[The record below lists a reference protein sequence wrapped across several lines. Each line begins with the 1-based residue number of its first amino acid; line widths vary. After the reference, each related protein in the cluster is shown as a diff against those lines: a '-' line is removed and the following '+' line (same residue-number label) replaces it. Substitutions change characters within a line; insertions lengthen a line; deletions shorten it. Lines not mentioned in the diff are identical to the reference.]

1 MYVMLRLVEERGEG
15 VCVHVFIHWQ
25 QATILWLCKL
35 KNDTVL
41 KKKSFFLIL
50 FTYQN
55 LKILH
60 FNKTHTLISESLV
73 SQNIEK
79 YTFPYF

>member
-1 MYVMLRLVEERGEG
+1 MYVYS
-15 VCVHVFIHWQ
+15 FIDSKQ
-25 QATILWLCKL
+25 PLYDCASL
-35 KNDTVL
+35 KE
-41 KKKSFFLIL
+41 KKILIL
-50 FTYQN
+50 FTFQN

>member
-1 MYVMLRLVEERGEG
+1 MHVMLRLVEERGEG
-15 VCVHVFIHWQ
+15 VCVHVRVFIHWQ
-25 QATILWLCKL
+25 QATTLWLYK
-35 KNDTVL
+35 L
-41 KKKSFFLIL
+41 KKKKILIL
-50 FTYQN
+50 FTFQN

>member
-1 MYVMLRLVEERGEG
+1 MYMYS
-15 VCVHVFIHWQ
+15 FIDK

>member
-1 MYVMLRLVEERGEG
+1 MYS
-15 VCVHVFIHWQ
+15 FIDSKQ
-25 QATILWLCKL
+25 PFYDCASL
-35 KNDTVL
+35 KMTLFL
-41 KKKSFFLIL
+41 KKNLFFSFYLPI
-50 FTYQN
+50 
-55 LKILH
+55 KISKFS